1 MGHCAQI
8 SNEIEKLHEL
18 IQNAIIPKRKI
29 IEIFCLNS
37 FPNIEGKIMKYYK
50 AANQLVFLCCQKGAH

>member
-1 MGHCAQI
+1 MVRLLSFMGHCAQI

-29 IEIFCLNS
+29 IENFLNKQ
-37 FPNIEGKIMKYYK
+37 FPKY
-50 AANQLVFLCCQKGAH
+50 